1 MTGPHSASLTAL
13 VRAAASAVDAGDDAR
28 AEPLFLQI
36 VGLNPR
42 DAEAWHMLAIVAIRA
57 GRAAEASERAQRA
70 HQLQRRN
77 HHYLNTLGI
86 AYGEAQRLEEAV
98 RCFRRAL
105 KERPDYADGH
115 YNLGKALGK
124 LEQFAEAEAAYRRA
138 LHLAPGRVDVAN
150 NLGTLYCRMRRF
162 DEALPLLERSSAAA
176 PDDEAI
182 AGNLA
187 LALFGARDAQAAG
200 RHMASFVERHPD
212 SPLRGNFALNLLSR
226 GRFEEGWRE
235 YTYTPRTP
243 TAVPPSRLVDR
254 LPEPLHERDVLLIP
268 EQGIGD
274 HLFFLRFVPLLRQRG
289 ARVGFVASTKLF
301 EMLKGNPGLDCVIKN
316 GEDIPVAYAGAVPV
330 LMGNLPG
337 MLGCPDAPGPF
348 RIVVEQ
354 ERVETWRRK
363 LAQLGPPPYLAVTW
377 RAGRKREP
385 QPEFLQEGSVPLYKE
400 IAIDTLARAVKSWHG
415 TVLVIQRAPTSE
427 ESAAFLRALG
437 RAAHDLSALNGA
449 LEEMAALLCVVDE
462 YVGVSNT
469 NMHIRAGI
477 GKTARV
483 LVPFPPEFRWMH
495 AGERSPWFPGFTIY
509 RQQVPRDWTAALK
522 KLSEDLSH

>member
-1 MTGPHSASLTAL
+1 MAHAL
-13 VRAAASAVDAGDDAR
+13 YRG
-28 AEPLFLQI
+28 
-36 VGLNPR
+36 
-42 DAEAWHMLAIVAIRA
+42 
-57 GRAAEASERAQRA
+57 
-70 HQLQRRN
+70 QLERRN
-77 HHYLNTLGI
+77 HLYLNTLGV
-86 AYGEAQRLEEAV
+86 AYGEVQRLEEAV

-115 YNLGKALGK
+115 YNLGKALVK
-124 LEQFAEAEAAYRRA
+124 LDVYAEAEAAYRRA
-138 LHLAPGRVDVAN
+138 LQLAPTRVDLAN

-162 DEALPLLERSSAAA
+162 HEALPLLERASAAA
-176 PDDEAI
+176 PDDETI

-226 GRFEEGWRE
+226 SRFEEGWRE
-235 YTYTPRTP
+235 YTHTRRTP
-243 TAVPPSRLVDR
+243 TAVPPSELADR
-254 LPEPLHERDVLLIP
+254 LPEPLHGRDVLVIP

-289 ARVGFVASTKLF
+289 AHVGFVASTKLF

-316 GEDIPVAYAGAVPV
+316 GEDIAAPFAGAVPV

-337 MLGCPDAPGPF
+337 MLQCSDAVAPF

-354 ERVETWRRK
+354 ERIDSWRRK

-385 QPEFLQEGSVPLYKE
+385 RPEFLQEGSVPLYKE
-400 IAIDTLARAVKSWHG
+400 IAIDTLARAVKSWRG
-415 TVLVIQRAPTSE
+415 TILIIQRAPTSE
-427 ESAAFLRALG
+427 DSAAFLRALG
-437 RAAHDLSALNGA
+437 RGAHDLSACNEA
-449 LEEMAALLCVVDE
+449 LEEMAALLCVVEE

-495 AGERSPWFPGFTIY
+495 AGDTSPWFPGFCLY
-509 RQQVPRDWTAALK
+509 RQSAQGDWTAAASRLARH
-522 KLSEDLSH
+522 LSL